1 MAGESPDRSVQ
12 RKSSGETIRGERDPR
27 PTDRRE
33 AEGAAGSS
41 PAREGAAREA
51 TRAPGTAGRTEAAG
65 GASRPSQ
72 SAPGR
77 AGGAR
82 DHAGANG
89 AQGGSSGARG
99 RSAGSAA
106 RRTEAE
112 PESERREHSGRDESG
127 DQATAIFTAVRRTAT
142 DRGGVDADEGAGTG
156 RVGGDTRD
164 GAGKGGAGETGEA
177 GQDRQDE
184 QDREAGLTSG
194 ADSGQGDRAT
204 AVLRTGPLPSRPGTR
219 QADDDA
225 ADAGAAGSDAA
236 DADSADSDSAAAEPG
251 AGAAA
256 SGSASGSGSASAR
269 GSGSA
274 GAAAGSS
281 AAADT
286 DVDSDSDSDTAGD
299 TDTDTDTD
307 TDGSGGRSDGAEG
320 DADGG
325 PARDARLRAAVA
337 AWVAKG
343 GQADPEPSAA
353 RTDEGAPKG
362 AGKGADDASDG
373 ATDDAA
379 ADRGAAE
386 RAAAR
391 AASVASG
398 ANAARA
404 ARAAAERADVADDAP
419 DGTSGGASDD
429 TADDAA
435 ASAKGA
441 KGAAAPAKSAA
452 AAGAGSGT
460 ASESDADG
468 DSALGSAS
476 DVGTGAAADSAVDPG
491 EGSAAGA
498 AGTSADR
505 ATAVFGALRAT
516 DKRAGAG
523 ASGGRNRSAEAQ
535 TGADAEAG
543 AVADDDTDGTTD
555 GTTGGAAAGD
565 DAKARA
571 TVDSP
576 TSVLGILS
584 PRDLPAKG
592 AGAKGKGPAARTTAA
607 AATSA
612 AAAAD
617 RGTGTDADADAA
629 ADTAAASKAGR
640 AAGGVTA
647 DRPTTAFKALRPS
660 DTPRTGGGAAT
671 DDRAADEDSG
681 KDNGKGKSRGKG
693 AATGA
698 AGAPAKSGSGERT
711 SQFVPLR
718 SADDER
724 SARSA
729 VAGARAEGAAPAES
743 GTVPET
749 ERTKQQ
755 PVLPAAAAAGAKPGM
770 EPTVK
775 EGPSAPLDLLAQL
788 TNTPP
793 PPQTLTRTVLRR
805 VKIWTPLVLILAV
818 VFCVAQSFRPLPT
831 PELKLTASD
840 SFTFDGA
847 KPSMPWPVKGQAVID
862 VEGLGSLGT
871 FGEQKPAPIAS
882 VAKVMTAYVIMRD
895 HPMKS
900 GSDGPKIRIDAK
912 AAADAG
918 KDADGESVVKVE
930 EGAEITQREAI
941 EGIMIASA
949 NNIARLL
956 ARWDAG
962 SEQAFVQKM
971 NEAAKSLGMA
981 NTTYTDPS
989 GLNATTVSTAT
1000 DQVKLAKKAMDDPIF
1015 REIVRMPK
1023 YTDSR
1028 GDEHG
1033 NWNRLVPFNGVVGI
1047 KTGTTTKAGGNLVFA
1062 AEKEIGGTTQL
1073 IIGAVLSQPP
1083 AASDNSILTAAL
1095 DASKALIL
1103 DAQKTLQARKVV
1115 KKGDVVGEVA
1125 DGLGGTT
1132 KVVAAK
1138 DVTAVGWPGL
1148 TVDLKL
1154 TDNGENLPHT
1164 ADAGTEVGTLT
1175 VGSGPGQVKVPVTL
1189 QSDLAEPSFGS
1200 KLVRIT

>member
-1 MAGESPDRSVQ
+1 M
-12 RKSSGETIRGERDPR
+12 
-27 PTDRRE
+27 
-33 AEGAAGSS
+33 
-41 PAREGAAREA
+41 
-51 TRAPGTAGRTEAAG
+51 
-65 GASRPSQ
+65 
-72 SAPGR
+72 
-77 AGGAR
+77 
-82 DHAGANG
+82 
-89 AQGGSSGARG
+89 
-99 RSAGSAA
+99 
-106 RRTEAE
+106 
-112 PESERREHSGRDESG
+112 
-127 DQATAIFTAVRRTAT
+127 RRTAT
-142 DRGGVDADEGAGTG
+142 GRGGVDADEDAGTG

-164 GAGKGGAGETGEA
+164 GAGKGGAAESGKAETGKTEETGKTGEAAETGEA
-177 GQDRQDE
+177 GRDGQG
-184 QDREAGLTSG
+184 REAGLTSG

-204 AVLRTGPLPSRPGTR
+204 AVLRTGPLPSRPGAR
-219 QADDDA
+219 GADDGAGPTGSGAGRGAGDDDGA
-225 ADAGAAGSDAA
+225 ADAGDDAGAAASDAV
-236 DADSADSDSAAAEPG
+236 DSGSAAAESG

-256 SGSASGSGSASAR
+256 SGSASGSGSA
-269 GSGSA
+269 
-274 GAAAGSS
+274 
-281 AAADT
+281 
-286 DVDSDSDSDTAGD
+286 VDSDSDA
-299 TDTDTDTD
+299 
-307 TDGSGGRSDGAEG
+307 DGSGDRSDGAETG
-320 DADGG
+320 ADGG

-353 RTDEGAPKG
+353 RTGEGAPKG
-362 AGKGADDASDG
+362 ADKGADDTSDG
-373 ATDDAA
+373 ATEGTRAG
-379 ADRGAAE
+379 RSAAE

-404 ARAAAERADVADDAP
+404 ARAAAERADAAAAGDDAP
-419 DGTSGGASDD
+419 GGTSDGAPGG

-435 ASAKGA
+435 AGAKGA
-441 KGAAAPAKSAA
+441 KGAAAPSKSAA
-452 AAGAGSGT
+452 ASGAGTGTTSGAGT
-460 ASESDADG
+460 ASGTSTDSDADG
-468 DSALGSAS
+468 DSASGSAS
-476 DVGTGAAADSAVDPG
+476 AAGTGSAADSADSAGDSG
-491 EGSAAGA
+491 EGSSAGP

-505 ATAVFGALRAT
+505 ATAVFGTLRAT

-523 ASGGRNRSAEAQ
+523 ASGGRDRSEPQA
-535 TGADAEAG
+535 GADTDADAG
-543 AVADDDTDGTTD
+543 TDDTDGT
-555 GTTGGAAAGD
+555 GAGD

-576 TSVLGILS
+576 TSVLGVLS
-584 PRDLPAKG
+584 PRDLPARG

-607 AATSA
+607 AA
-612 AAAAD
+612 AD
-617 RGTGTDADADAA
+617 QDTDTDADAA
-629 ADTAAASKAGR
+629 AGSKASP

-660 DTPRTGGGAAT
+660 DTPRTGGDAAT
-671 DDRAADEDSG
+671 DDRASDEDESSG
-681 KDNGKGKSRGKG
+681 SGKGKSKG

-698 AGAPAKSGSGERT
+698 PARSGSGERT

-729 VAGARAEGAAPAES
+729 AAGARAEGAAPAES
-743 GTVPET
+743 GAVPET

-755 PVLPAAAAAGAKPGM
+755 PVLPASAAAGAKPGM

-805 VKIWTPLVLILAV
+805 VKIWTPLVLILAI

-847 KPSMPWPVKGQAVID
+847 KPSMPWPAKGQAVID

-900 GSDGPKIRIDAK
+900 GSDGPKIKIDAK

-1000 DQVKLAKKAMDDPIF
+1000 DQVKLAKKAMDDPVF
-1015 REIVRMPK
+1015 REVVRMPK

-1115 KKGDVVGEVA
+1115 KKGDVVGEVD

-1154 TDNGENLPHT
+1154 TDNGEKLPHT